1 MLNHL
6 LLSSVLWAGTAGPC
20 FAQTVPNSGT
30 SAPKQFCRVAAYLR
44 GSNSYAT
51 SIDMVYGQES
61 KKAPTVDAR
70 LAEEAAKVHEFD
82 SEPQAL
88 TYLVARGW
96 EIVSY
101 QSSPIGTV
109 TLLQRVIK

>member
-1 MLNHL
+1 MLLKHL
-6 LLSSVLWAGTAGPC
+6 LLSSLFWAGTAAPV
-20 FAQTVPNSGT
+20 FAQTVPNL
-30 SAPKQFCRVAAYLR
+30 PKQFCRVAAYLR
-44 GSNSYAT
+44 SCNGYAT

-70 LAEEAAKVHEFD
+70 LAEEAAQVHALD

-88 TYLVARGW
+88 NYLVTRGW

-109 TLLQRVIK
+109 TLLQRTIN

>member
-1 MLNHL
+1 L
-6 LLSSVLWAGTAGPC
+6 LAAGTAAPV
-20 FAQTVPNSGT
+20 FAQTVPSP
-30 SAPKQFCRVAAYLR
+30 SKQFCRVAVYLR
-44 GSNSYAT
+44 SSNGYAT

-61 KKAPTVDAR
+61 KKAPTVDAK
-70 LAEEAAKVHEFD
+70 LAEEAAQVHAFD

-88 TYLVARGW
+88 AYLATRGW

-109 TLLQRVIK
+109 TLLQRTLK